1 MVCEVKV
8 KGRNRSLDCGFWG
21 LNCESALKSGRCLRG
36 NQLGVLVVLLLAIQV
51 KFEGHGCLET
61 RGWWLQVQLN
71 SSRLIDESKRLI
83 GLTNIRVLIFVLS
96 TEVNTSSY
104 LHKILRLTLIKVDIH
119 SESILRL
126 ESGIVALLFPHSL
139 RLGCTEWH
147 VLKIVYCL

>member
-1 MVCEVKV
+1 M
-8 KGRNRSLDCGFWG
+8 
-21 LNCESALKSGRCLRG
+21 
-36 NQLGVLVVLLLAIQV
+36 VLLLAIQV
-51 KFEGHGCLET
+51 KLEGHGCLET
-61 RGWWLQVQLN
+61 SRWWLRVQLN

-83 GLTNIRVLIFVLS
+83 GLNDIRVLIFVLS
-96 TEVNTSSY
+96 TEVNTSSD

-147 VLKIVYCL
+147 ILKIVYCL